1 MNKVGIVI
9 FVDALTHHRLKRLVA
24 AYNTTI
30 PALLHDL
37 VESEWAK
44 KKGLERKEV
53 KKDGTTKS
61 R

>member
-53 KKDGTTKS
+53 KK
-61 R
+61 